1 MRVAMGEYFV
11 FEWVK
16 TAFQERYPEL
26 AGQLVRRGMSEETAP
41 ARLALSVD
49 DIEVWLCRT
58 RVDLSGTSMP
68 CWFLAVYGQDAPG
81 SLWDIQTPP
90 EVLATAM
97 YERALAET
105 EGRPQASPWR
115 WDEPQETSITRLADA
130 LEARGVVVEYAMAEN
145 RYRVVFGRNGYEF
158 PRHPGQGEV
167 LLVRTPG
174 KRVWVFLRPGLGWL
188 VDVHDESRR
197 LVWRV
202 DLGELILQEPGTAP
216 GLPVD
221 RVDTAVLADALT
233 TALKGLESAEPPAA
247 ALDPG
252 DDTPAGRAG
261 RMLPPGAAGVPVD
274 PDRPCGVVAAQLN
287 AFGFG
292 DVRSSE
298 NCAELVSEEF
308 HIVWWRRSRPLG
320 LPDLKKLYADASV
333 EGRRLMVLAEHGL
346 SGPAEEFADRSRSF
360 VFRFDPRRAHV
371 FGGNQLAQE
380 AMFVWS

>member
-1 MRVAMGEYFV
+1 MGEYFA
-11 FEWVK
+11 FEWVR
-16 TAFQERYPEL
+16 TAFQKRYPEL
-26 AGQLVRRGMSEETAP
+26 AGQVVCRGTSEETAP
-41 ARLALSVD
+41 ARLTLSVG

-68 CWFLAVYGQDAPG
+68 CWFLTVYGQDVLG
-81 SLWDIQTPP
+81 RLWDIQTPP

-115 WDEPQETSITRLADA
+115 WDEPQETLITRLADA

-158 PRHPGQGEV
+158 PRHLEQGEV
-167 LLVRTPG
+167 LLVRVPG
-174 KRVWVFLRPGLGWL
+174 KRAWVFLRPGLGWL
-188 VDVHDESRR
+188 MDVHDELRR

-202 DLGELILQEPGTAP
+202 DLGELLLQEPGTAP
-216 GLPVD
+216 GLPAD
-221 RVDTAVLADALT
+221 RVDTTALADALVPT
-233 TALKGLESAEPPAA
+233 LKGLESAEPPVV

-252 DDTPAGRAG
+252 DGTPAGRAD
-261 RMLPPGAAGVPVD
+261 RMLPLGAAGAPVD
-274 PDRPCGVVAAQLN
+274 PNRPCGVVAAQLN

-298 NCAELVSEEF
+298 DRAELVSEEF
-308 HIVWWRRSRPLG
+308 HIVRWRRPRPLG

-333 EGRRLMVLAEHGL
+333 EGRRLLVLAEHGL

-360 VFRFDPRRAHV
+360 VFRFDPRRARV
-371 FGGNQLAQE
+371 FGGNRLAQA
-380 AMFVWS
+380 AMFAWS